1 MKFIKY
7 LKLLLKTFFL
17 TSLISIILWT
27 NFNFNYIFYYNN
39 STLTDK
45 SKLPFI
51 VIDYL
56 DFEVIDTVE
65 IDNYLYQT
73 SGINSISFKDKD
85 SNYFWAQNT
94 YPKSTYQVDV
104 TINEAST
111 LYFIDASYE
120 ILEKYSYHES
130 PKLTEE
136 IIFDEDKITVIRITN
151 DIVKQML
158 NSVSEPI
165 INLQGLFDFSVM
177 GVNIP
182 IISLIIYCLTKGIK
196 LLIKNV
202 LLAIQHQ

>member
-1 MKFIKY
+1 MKYIKF

-17 TSLISIILWT
+17 TSFISIILWN
-27 NFNFNYIFYYNN
+27 NFNSNYIFYYNN

-56 DFEVIDTVE
+56 DYEVVDTIE
-65 IDNYLYQT
+65 IGNYLYQT
-73 SGINSISFKDKD
+73 SGINAISFKDKD

-104 TINEAST
+104 TINEVST
-111 LYFIDASYE
+111 LYFINASYE

-158 NSVSEPI
+158 NNVSAPA
-165 INLQGLFDFSVM
+165 INLQGLFDLNMM
-177 GVNIP
+177 GYQVL
-182 IISLIIYCLTKGIK
+182 IISLAISCLIIGIK
-196 LLIKNV
+196 FFVKKLIIN
-202 LLAIQHQ
+202 H